1 MVCNSADLSKF
12 LEENYSSSD
21 EDTQSDTINI
31 DLGEVN
37 VPCVL
42 SGQITGQ
49 RATDKW
55 TLIRL
60 KDSIKNAI
68 RK

>member
-12 LEENYSSSD
+12 LERNYSSFD
-21 EDTQSDTINI
+21 GDIQTDTINI
-31 DLGEVN
+31 ELEEVN
-37 VPCVL
+37 VSCVL
-42 SGQITGQ
+42 SGQITGK

-55 TLIRL
+55 TLMRL
-60 KDSIKNAI
+60 KDSIKNAL